1 MRFARVSRKKMN
13 RKALERFYQKKE
25 KGMFTVEAV
34 FVIPIMLLII
44 FAVIYLSVV
53 HYQNVVAVAEATRSA
68 NRVASYWS
76 YIGGDNPAAL
86 QTGENA
92 PGGKDLITKKM
103 YTDRSPYRFIIE
115 TGSAYIS
122 DFPGLG
128 ARRRNGQAYA
138 DARMSSLK
146 FNAYSDGEQ
155 RADLCTEVGFLSS
168 YVTVSVK
175 KHYLNPLGSL
185 LQTLGVGDASDYE
198 SKAEALITSPSEFI
212 RNIDLIFEV
221 GYFVLGS

>member
-1 MRFARVSRKKMN
+1 MKR
-13 RKALERFYQKKE
+13 LHQKKE

-34 FVIPIMLLII
+34 FVIPVMLLIV
-44 FAVIYLSVV
+44 FAIIYLSVV

-86 QTGENA
+86 QTGEHA
-92 PGGKDLITKKM
+92 PSGKDLITKKM

-115 TGSAYIS
+115 TGSAYVS

-128 ARRRNGQAYA
+128 ARRKNGQAYA
-138 DARMSSLK
+138 DARMAGLK
-146 FNAYSDGEQ
+146 FNPYSDGAQ
-155 RADLCTEVGFLSS
+155 RADLSTQVGFLSS
-168 YVTVSVK
+168 YVTVTVK

-185 LQTLGVGDASDYE
+185 LQALGVGDAASYE